1 MTPPH
6 RPRRSARRPVLL
18 ALPLA
23 AALLAAAAL
32 GCYDEA
38 ARDAGP
44 GGRER
49 GGPTEPPPVEALQ
62 AKTGTLP
69 LEERVGGVVKARNQ
83 VAIRPEISAT
93 VVEVMVRS
101 GEAVEAGR
109 TLVRLDDQGLREQL
123 RRAEAELRLAEA
135 EAAEARARVAEVE
148 AQVTR
153 TRALA
158 AQALVPEL
166 QLETQE
172 AQLAAIAAAADGAE
186 ARVEQA
192 RATVGERE
200 NALGKTLVKAPVAG
214 RVGQRNAEVG
224 MLAEPGDVLFLIGD
238 LGELIV
244 EVPLTEA
251 MLGRLEAG
259 MPVEISAPALDR
271 PARAELSRISPFL
284 EAESFSTLGEIDL
297 DNPGGR
303 LRPGMFV
310 TVDVLYGETE
320 RATLVPAAAVWEDP
334 DTGVVGVWIVDADG
348 GDAAAAA
355 PPETGLSAPLPVA
368 LRPVEV
374 VAEGSGA
381 AGVEGVAEG
390 EWVVIVGQHLLG
402 RDDAPTA
409 RVRATR
415 WERVAALQELQR
427 EDLLRGF
434 LAEQERIAAT
444 RGAVPP
450 TSEEFLSGERE
461 GAEGP

>member
-1 MTPPH
+1 MNRPH
-6 RPRRSARRPVLL
+6 RNRFRARPRRPLTAG
-18 ALPLA
+18 PLA

-32 GCYDEA
+32 GCYGEPA
-38 ARDAGP
+38 GQGGP
-44 GGRER
+44 GGGER
-49 GGPTEPPPVEALQ
+49 GGPAEPPPVEALQ

-69 LEERVGGVVKARNQ
+69 LEERVSGVVKAANQ

-109 TLVRLDDQGLREQL
+109 TLVRLDDQGLQEQL

-135 EAAEARARVAEVE
+135 EAAEARARVAEIE

-158 AQALVPEL
+158 AQALVSEL

-172 AQLAAIAAAADGAE
+172 AQLAAIEAAAAGAG

-192 RATVGERE
+192 RATVGERQ
-200 NALGKTLVKAPVAG
+200 NALGKTLVRAPVAG

-251 MLGRLEAG
+251 MLGHLQAG
-259 MPVEISAPALDR
+259 MPVRVSAPSLDE
-271 PARAELSRISPFL
+271 PAHAELSRISPFL
-284 EAESFSTLGEIDL
+284 EAASFSTVGEIDL
-297 DNPGGR
+297 DNPGGK

-334 DTGVVGVWIVDADG
+334 DTGVVGVWVVEASG
-348 GDAAAAA
+348 AA
-355 PPETGLSAPLPVA
+355 PPETGLSEPLPVA

-374 VAEGSGA
+374 VAKGSGA

-409 RVRATR
+409 RVRAAR
-415 WERVAALQELQR
+415 WERVAALQDLQR

-434 LAEQERIAAT
+434 LAEQERIAAD

-450 TSEEFLSGERE
+450 TSEELLSGERE
-461 GAEGP
+461 GAEGQ